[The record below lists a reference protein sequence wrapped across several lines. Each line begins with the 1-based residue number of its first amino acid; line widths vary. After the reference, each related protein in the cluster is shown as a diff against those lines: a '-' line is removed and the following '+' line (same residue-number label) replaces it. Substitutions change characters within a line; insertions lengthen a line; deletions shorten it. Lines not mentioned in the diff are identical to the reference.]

1 MKVPTMLI
9 AAAALALLPATA
21 AAAAPAAPAPAA
33 GASTIVAKYT
43 FDSAASTV
51 NDASGRGLPLKMR
64 AADGGAVRYITKGSG
79 RALAF
84 PARCAAGAAKCP
96 RVLLEGGDD
105 ADLDPGTKPFK
116 YGLALAATAT
126 AVGSESNILQKG
138 VADAQGQWKLQI
150 GGKKK
155 LPSCV
160 IAGAGKGAKRYIAK
174 SSAGVLDNKWHTV
187 TCQRTASQLIIWVD
201 GENRGSVAVPS
212 NVSISN
218 NLPLRIGA
226 QNLNAKQTA
235 FGGAIDDVTVSLG

>member
-1 MKVPTMLI
+1 MLL
-9 AAAALALLPATA
+9 AAAAFALLPATA
-21 AAAAPAAPAPAA
+21 ATAAPAAPAA
-33 GASTIVAKYT
+33 GTATLVAKYT
-43 FDSAASTV
+43 FDSAGTTV

-64 AADGGAVRYITKGSG
+64 AADGGAVRYVTKGAG

-84 PARCAAGAAKCP
+84 PDRCAATATKCP

-105 ADLDPGTKPFK
+105 QDLDPGTKPFS
-116 YGLALAATAT
+116 YGLTLAATA
-126 AVGSESNILQKG
+126 ADVGSESNVLQKG

-160 IAGAGKGAKRYIAK
+160 IAGAGKDAKRYIAK

-187 TCQRTASQLIIWVD
+187 TCQRTATQLIIWVD
-201 GENRGSVAVPS
+201 GQNRGAVAVPS
-212 NVSISN
+212 TVSVSN
-218 NLPLRIGA
+218 NLPLRVGA

-235 FGGAIDDVTVSLG
+235 FGGAIDDVTVSVG

>member
-1 MKVPTMLI
+1 MKVPTMLL
-9 AAAALALLPATA
+9 AAAAFALLPATA
-21 AAAAPAAPAPAA
+21 ATAAPAAPAAA
-33 GASTIVAKYT
+33 ASTIVAKYT

-64 AADGGAVRYITKGSG
+64 AADGGAVRYVTKGSG

-84 PARCAAGAAKCP
+84 PVRCAANAAKCP

-105 ADLDPGTKPFK
+105 SDLDPGTKPFS
-116 YGLALAATAT
+116 YGLTLAATAA

-174 SSAGVLDNKWHTV
+174 SSQSVLDNKWHTV
-187 TCQRTASQLIIWVD
+187 TCQRTATQLIIWVD
-201 GENRGSVAVPS
+201 GQNRGSVAVPS
-212 NVSISN
+212 SVSISN

-235 FGGAIDDVTVSLG
+235 FGGAIDDVVVAVG